1 MRTCVWYSD
10 ARGFVMV
17 KVDSRDSETS
27 VYVTMSV
34 GVSLGGDG
42 GLLNLTSGLSLF
54 SCRRIVMMAGDESLG
69 SSGGYDTMRAGL
81 STGGG

>member
-34 GVSLGGDG
+34 GVSLGDDG
-42 GLLNLTSGLSLF
+42 
-54 SCRRIVMMAGDESLG
+54 
-69 SSGGYDTMRAGL
+69 
-81 STGGG
+81 